1 MEVEPMQRHW
11 SEQELETYWSFSSDE
26 LTLIPQRDASSRLGV
41 AASLKF
47 FQLEGFFPSSVKD
60 IPAVAIDH
68 MAKLLDVDPKAIA
81 DYDWQGRTGTRYRRR
96 LRTALGIRPSTT
108 DDFKEVEAWLCQEVV
123 PWDHDLRHLQDAVH
137 AWYRSRLIEP
147 ATEGRIERLVR
158 SAVRTYEAAICD
170 GTAAKLLPRT
180 CKAMDALIDSSL
192 SSDEQDADAGS
203 DWRITPFSVLK
214 TDPGRVS
221 LKSVL
226 RELEKLSQIEAL
238 ELPENLF
245 AEIQPKILRQYR
257 LRAAAEPPREVRL
270 HPEPIRYTLL
280 AAFCWQ
286 RRQEIID
293 GLVDL
298 LIQIVHR
305 ISVRAEKKVV
315 DELLGDLQKVH
326 GKTTLLFKMA
336 EAALEHPDG
345 VVRQVLYPVVSEQTL
360 SDLVQEY
367 RSQGPT
373 YRRHVYTILR
383 ASYSGHYRRMLPPLL
398 DALDFQANTATHRP
412 IIQAL
417 ALIKAN
423 RESRKQHF
431 AIDGTVPIEGVIPPN
446 WRELVMEQ
454 DPNGEIR
461 VNRINY
467 EISALHS
474 LREGLR
480 CKAIW
485 VVGADRF
492 RNPDDDLPTDFDEQR
507 THYYAVL
514 QQPESADDFIAG
526 VRKDMEGSLS
536 RLNDGLPQ
544 NPKVTLRANGKNR
557 IKLSPLDPQPEPANM
572 LRMKAELMRRWPMTS
587 LLDVLKETDLRVGF
601 SEVFHSVAS
610 REILD
615 RTTLQPRLLRCL
627 YGLGTNAGLKRV
639 VAGDPSLTYN
649 DLLYIRRRY
658 MHKDAL
664 REAIARVANA
674 TFAIR
679 RPDIWG
685 EGTTSCASD
694 AKKFGAWDQN
704 LMTEWHIR
712 YGGRGVMIYWHVEK
726 KSVCIYSQLK
736 RCSSSEVAAMIEGVL
751 RHCTEMEVEQQY
763 VDSHG
768 QSEVAFA
775 FSHLLGFDLMPRL
788 KAIAA
793 QKLSRPN
800 PGNVAAYP
808 NLQPILTQP
817 INWVLIRQQYDEMI
831 KYATALCLGTAEP
844 ESILRR
850 FTRNNVQHPTYR
862 ALIELGKAIKT
873 SFLARYLHEESLRRE
888 IHAGL
893 NVVENWNSANG
904 FIFYGKSGE
913 IATNRLDDQ
922 ELSVL
927 SLHLLQACLVYINT
941 LMLQD
946 ILAEPAWMGR
956 MTAED
961 FRALSPLVYV
971 HVNPYG
977 TFELDM
983 DARLPLAA

>member
-11 SEQELETYWSFSSDE
+11 SEQELEIYWSFSSDE
-26 LTLIPQRDASSRLGV
+26 LPLIPPRDASSRLGV

-47 FQLEGFFPSSVKD
+47 FQLAGCFPSSAKD
-60 IPAVAIDH
+60 VPAVAIDH

-96 LRTALGIRPSTT
+96 LRTAMGIRPSTA
-108 DDFKEVEAWLCQEVV
+108 DDFKAVEAWLRQEVV
-123 PWDHDLRHLQDAVH
+123 PWDHDARHLQDAVH

-147 ATEGRIERLVR
+147 PSEGRIERLAH
-158 SAVRTYEAAICD
+158 SAVRTHEAEIFER
-170 GTAAKLLPRT
+170 TAAKLFSSTR
-180 CKAMDALIDSSL
+180 KAMDALIDSAIP
-192 SSDEQDADAGS
+192 SDEQEADEGS
-203 DWRITPFSVLK
+203 DWHSTPFSVLK

-226 RELEKLSQIEAL
+226 RELEKLNQIKAL
-238 ELPENLF
+238 ELPDHLF
-245 AEIQPKILRQYR
+245 AAIQPKILRQYR
-257 LRAAAEPPREVRL
+257 LRAAAEPPREVRR

-336 EAALEHPDG
+336 AAALEQPDG

-360 SDLVQEY
+360 SDLVKEY
-367 RSQGPT
+367 RSNGPT

-398 DALDFQANTATHRP
+398 DALDFRTTLATHRP
-412 IIQAL
+412 IIHAL
-417 ALIKAN
+417 AFIQAN
-423 RESRKQHF
+423 RESRKQHV
-431 AIDGTVPIEGVIPPN
+431 AVDGTVPITGVIPPD

-454 DPNGEIR
+454 DASGAIR

-485 VVGADRF
+485 VEGADRF
-492 RNPDDDLPTDFDEQR
+492 RNPDEDLPADFDAQR
-507 THYYAVL
+507 PTYYAAL
-514 QQPESADDFIAG
+514 QQPENVDDFIAG
-526 VRKDMEGSLS
+526 VRQTMEDSLS
-536 RLNDGLPQ
+536 RFHDGLPK
-544 NPKVTLRANGKNR
+544 NPKVTLREQGKNR
-557 IKLSPLDPQPEPANM
+557 IKLSPLEPQPEPAHIVR
-572 LRMKAELMRRWPMTS
+572 LKAELMRRWPMTS

-601 SEVFHSVAS
+601 SDAFHSVAS
-610 REILD
+610 RDVLD
-615 RTTLQPRLLRCL
+615 RRLLQPRLLRCL

-639 VAGDPSLTYN
+639 VAGDPSLNYH
-649 DLLYIRRRY
+649 DLLYVRRRY

-664 REAIARVANA
+664 REAISRVANA
-674 TFAIR
+674 TFMIR
-679 RPDIWG
+679 RPEIWG

-736 RCSSSEVAAMIEGVL
+736 RCSSSEVAAMMEGVL

-775 FSHLLGFDLMPRL
+775 LSHLLGFDLMPRL
-788 KAIAA
+788 KAIAS
-793 QKLSRPN
+793 QKLSRPT
-800 PGNVAAYP
+800 PGNITAYP

-817 INWVLIRQQYDEMI
+817 INWALIRQHYDDMI
-831 KYATALCLGTAEP
+831 RYTTALRFGTAEP

-850 FTRNNVQHPTYR
+850 FTRTNVQHPTYR
-862 ALIELGKAIKT
+862 ALVELGKAIKT
-873 SFLARYLHEESLRRE
+873 TFLARYLHEESLRRE
-888 IHAGL
+888 VNEGL

-922 ELSVL
+922 EVSVL
-927 SLHLLQACLVYINT
+927 SLHLLQSCLVYINT

-946 ILAEPAWMGR
+946 ILAEPAWIGR
-956 MTAED
+956 MTVED
-961 FRALSPLVYV
+961 FRALSPLVYT

>member
-1 MEVEPMQRHW
+1 MQRHW
-11 SEQELETYWSFSSDE
+11 TDHDLETYWSFSSE
-26 LTLIPQRDASSRLGV
+26 ECKLLPQRDASSRLGV

-47 FQLEGFFPSSVKD
+47 FQLEGSFPSSGRD
-60 IPAVAIDH
+60 IPAVALH
-68 MAKLLDVDPKAIA
+68 YMAKQLDVEPNVIA
-81 DYDWQGRTGTRYRRR
+81 AYDWQGRTGKRYRGR
-96 LRTALGIRPSTT
+96 LRTALGIRSATAE
-108 DDFKEVEAWLCQEVV
+108 DFKAVETWLHEEVV
-123 PWDHDLRHLQDAVH
+123 PWDHHPRHLQDAVLR
-137 AWYRSRLIEP
+137 WYRRRQIEP
-147 ATEGRIERLVR
+147 PTAGRIERLVR
-158 SAVRTYEAAICD
+158 SAIRTHEATIYEE
-170 GTAAKLLPRT
+170 TVAKLVPSIRH
-180 CKAMDALIDSSL
+180 AMDALLDLSL
-192 SSDEQDADAGS
+192 ASDDHETQEGS
-203 DWRITPFSVLK
+203 DWRSTSFSVLK

-226 RELEKLSQIEAL
+226 RELEKLRQIEAL
-238 ELPENLF
+238 ALPDDLF
-245 AEIQPKILRQYR
+245 AAIQPTILRQYR
-257 LRAAAEPPREVRL
+257 LRAAAEPPREMRL
-270 HPEPIRYTLL
+270 HPAPIRYTLL

-315 DELLGDLQKVH
+315 EELVGDLQKVH

-336 EAALEHPDG
+336 EAALDHPEG
-345 VVRQVLYPVVSEQTL
+345 VVKEVLYPVVSEQTL
-360 SDLVQEY
+360 ANLVKEY
-367 RSQGPT
+367 RAHGPT

-398 DALDFQANTATHRP
+398 DALAFRANTAAHRP
-412 IIQAL
+412 IIAAL
-417 ALIKAN
+417 ALIKAH
-423 RESRKQHF
+423 RDSRKQHF
-431 AIDGTVPIEGVIPPN
+431 MVDGTVPIDGVIPPH
-446 WRELVMEQ
+446 WRELVLEH
-454 DPNGEIR
+454 DASGTIR

-492 RNPDDDLPTDFDEQR
+492 RNPADDLPADFDVQR
-507 THYYAVL
+507 TTYYAAL
-514 QQPESADDFIAG
+514 QQPESAEDFIAG
-526 VRKDMEGSLS
+526 VRHAMEEALG
-536 RLNDGLPQ
+536 RFHDGLPH
-544 NPKVTLRANGKNR
+544 NPKVTLHTQGKNR
-557 IKLSPLDPQPEPANM
+557 IKLSPLEPQPEPANI
-572 LRMKAELMRRWPMTS
+572 LRLKAELMSRWPMTS

-601 SEVFHSVAS
+601 SDALHSVAS
-610 REILD
+610 REMLD
-615 RTTLQPRLLRCL
+615 RTVLQPRLLRCL

-639 VAGDPSLTYN
+639 VAGDPSLHYH
-649 DLLYIRRRY
+649 DLLYTRRRY
-658 MHKDAL
+658 LHKDAL
-664 REAIARVANA
+664 RDAIGRVANA

-679 RPDIWG
+679 RPEIWG

-736 RCSSSEVAAMIEGVL
+736 RCSSSEVAAMMEGVL
-751 RHCTEMEVEQQY
+751 RHCTAMEVEQHY

-788 KAIAA
+788 KAIAS

-800 PGNVAAYP
+800 PGNADAYP

-817 INWVLIRQQYDEMI
+817 INWALIRQQYDEMI
-831 KYATALCLGTAEP
+831 KYTTALRLGTAEP
-844 ESILRR
+844 EAILRR
-850 FTRNNVQHPTYR
+850 FTRTDVQHPTYQ
-862 ALIELGKAIKT
+862 ALVELGKAIKT
-873 SFLARYLHEESLRRE
+873 TFLARYLHEEALRRE
-888 IHAGL
+888 INAGL

-927 SLHLLQACLVYINT
+927 ALHLLQASLVYINT
-941 LMLQD
+941 LMLQA
-946 ILAEPAWMGR
+946 ILADPAWMGR
-956 MTAED
+956 MTADD
-961 FRALSPLVYV
+961 FRALSPLVYT
-971 HVNPYG
+971 HINPYG

-983 DARLPLAA
+983 TARLPIAA

>member
-1 MEVEPMQRHW
+1 MQRHW
-11 SEQELETYWSFSSDE
+11 NDHELETYWSFSSDE
-26 LTLIPQRDASSRLGV
+26 FKLIPQHDASSRLGV

-47 FQLEGFFPSSVKD
+47 FQLEGSFPSSGRD
-60 IPAVAIDH
+60 IPSAALDY
-68 MAKLLDVDPKAIA
+68 MAKQLDVEPNAISA
-81 DYDWQGRTGTRYRRR
+81 YDWQGRTGKRYRGR
-96 LRTALGIRPSTT
+96 LSTALGIRPATAE
-108 DDFKEVEAWLCQEVV
+108 DFKAVETWLREEVV
-123 PWDHDLRHLQDAVH
+123 PWDHHLRHLQDAVLG
-137 AWYRSRLIEP
+137 WYRSRQIEP
-147 ATEGRIERLVR
+147 PTEGRMDRLVR
-158 SAVRTYEAAICD
+158 SAIRTHEAAIYE
-170 GTAAKLLPRT
+170 GTVAKLLPSTRQ
-180 CKAMDALIDSSL
+180 AMDALIDSSL
-192 SSDEQDADAGS
+192 ASDEHEAQEGS
-203 DWRITPFSVLK
+203 DWRSTSFSVLK

-226 RELEKLSQIEAL
+226 RELEKLRQIEAL
-238 ELPENLF
+238 EFPDNLF
-245 AEIQPKILRQYR
+245 AAIQPKILRQYR
-257 LRAAAEPPREVRL
+257 LRAAAEPPREMRL
-270 HPEPIRYTLL
+270 HPEPLRYTLL

-315 DELLGDLQKVH
+315 EELVGDLQKVH

-336 EAALEHPDG
+336 EAALEQPYG
-345 VVRQVLYPVVSEQTL
+345 VVKEVLYPVVSEQTL
-360 SDLVQEY
+360 SDLVKEY
-367 RSQGPT
+367 RAHGPT

-398 DALDFQANTATHRP
+398 DALEFRANPATHRP

-423 RESRKQHF
+423 RDSRKQHF
-431 AIDGTVPIEGVIPPN
+431 LVDGTVPIAGVIPPQ

-454 DPNGEIR
+454 DASGAIR

-492 RNPDDDLPTDFDEQR
+492 RNPDDDLPADFDVQR
-507 THYYAVL
+507 TTYYAAL
-514 QQPESADDFIAG
+514 QQPESAEDFIAG
-526 VRKDMEGSLS
+526 VRHTMEEALT
-536 RLNDGLPQ
+536 RFNDGLPA
-544 NPKVTLRANGKNR
+544 NPKVTLHAQGKNR
-557 IKLSPLDPQPEPANM
+557 IKLSPLDPQPEPANI
-572 LRMKAELMRRWPMTS
+572 LRVKAELMSRWPMTS
-587 LLDVLKETDLRVGF
+587 LLDVVKETDLRVGF
-601 SEVFHSVAS
+601 SDALHSVAA
-610 REILD
+610 REMLD
-615 RTTLQPRLLRCL
+615 RAIVQPRLLRCL

-639 VAGDPSLTYN
+639 VAGDPSLHYH

-664 REAIARVANA
+664 REAISRVANA

-679 RPDIWG
+679 RPEIWG

-726 KSVCIYSQLK
+726 KAVCIYSQLK

-751 RHCTEMEVEQQY
+751 RHCTDMEVEQQY

-788 KAIAA
+788 KAIAS

-800 PGNVAAYP
+800 PGNVDAYP
-808 NLQPILTQP
+808 NLQSILTQP
-817 INWVLIRQQYDEMI
+817 INWTLIRQQYDEMI
-831 KYATALCLGTAEP
+831 KYTTALRLGTAEP

-850 FTRNNVQHPTYR
+850 FTRNHVQHPTYQ
-862 ALIELGKAIKT
+862 ALVELGKAIKT
-873 SFLARYLHEESLRRE
+873 TFLARYLHEESLRRE
-888 IHAGL
+888 VNAGL

-941 LMLQD
+941 LMLQA
-946 ILAEPAWMGR
+946 ILADPAWMGR
-956 MTAED
+956 MTADD
-961 FRALSPLVYV
+961 FRALSPLVYT
-971 HVNPYG
+971 HINPYG

-983 DARLPLAA
+983 NARLPIAA

>member
-1 MEVEPMQRHW
+1 MQRHW
-11 SEQELETYWSFSSDE
+11 SQQELETHWSFSSDE
-26 LTLIPQRDASSRLGV
+26 LTLIPPRDASSRLGV

-47 FQLEGFFPSSVKD
+47 FQLEGYFPSSVKD
-60 IPAVAIDH
+60 IPSGALDH
-68 MAKLLDVDPKAIA
+68 MAKLLDIEPKAIS
-81 DYDWQGRTGTRYRRR
+81 DYDWQGRTGKRYRAR
-96 LRTALGIRPSTT
+96 LRTALGIRPATAE
-108 DDFKEVEAWLCQEVV
+108 DFKAVETWLCEDVV
-123 PWDHDLRHLQDAVH
+123 PWDHDARHLQDAVH
-137 AWYRSRLIEP
+137 AWYRSRLVEP
-147 ATEGRIERLVR
+147 PTEGRIERLVR
-158 SAVRTYEAAICD
+158 SAVRTHEAEIFD
-170 GTAAKLLPRT
+170 GTAAKLSSGTR
-180 CKAMDALIDSSL
+180 KAMDALIDSSIP
-192 SSDEQDADAGS
+192 SDGQDADEGS
-203 DWRITPFSVLK
+203 DWLSTPFSVLK

-238 ELPENLF
+238 ELPDHLF

-257 LRAAAEPPREVRL
+257 LRTAAEPPREVRR

-305 ISVRAEKKVV
+305 ISARAEKKVV

-336 EAALEHPDG
+336 EAALGQPEG
-345 VVRQVLYPVVSEQTL
+345 VVREVLFPVVSEQTL
-360 SDLVQEY
+360 SDLVKEY
-367 RSQGPT
+367 RSHGPT

-398 DALDFQANTATHRP
+398 DALDFRANPATHRP
-412 IIQAL
+412 LIQAL
-417 ALIKAN
+417 TLIKAN
-423 RESRKQHF
+423 RDSRKQHF
-431 AIDGTVPIEGVIPPN
+431 VVDGTVPIEGVIPPN
-446 WRELVMEQ
+446 WRELVLEQ
-454 DPNGEIR
+454 DPSGEIR

-492 RNPDDDLPTDFDEQR
+492 RNPDEDLPADFDVQR
-507 THYYAVL
+507 TTYYAAL
-514 QQPESADDFIAG
+514 QQPESADEFIAG
-526 VRKDMEGSLS
+526 IRKNMEESLS
-536 RLNDGLPQ
+536 RFNDGLPQ
-544 NPKVTLRANGKNR
+544 NPKVALRLQGKNR
-557 IKLSPLDPQPEPANM
+557 IKLSPLDPQPEPANI
-572 LRMKAELMRRWPMTS
+572 LRVKAELMSRWPMTS

-601 SEVFHSVAS
+601 SDAFHSVAS
-610 REILD
+610 REMLD
-615 RTTLQPRLLRCL
+615 RTTLQPRVLRCL

-639 VAGDPSLTYN
+639 VAGDPSLNYN

-658 MHKDAL
+658 IQKDAL

-679 RPDIWG
+679 RPEIWG

-751 RHCTEMEVEQQY
+751 RHCTDMEVEQQY

-788 KAIAA
+788 KAIAS

-800 PGNVAAYP
+800 PGNVDAYP

-817 INWVLIRQQYDEMI
+817 INWALIRQHYDEMI
-831 KYATALCLGTAEP
+831 KYTTALRLGTAEP

-850 FTRNNVQHPTYR
+850 FTRANVQHPTYR
-862 ALIELGKAIKT
+862 ALVELGRAIKT
-873 SFLARYLHEESLRRE
+873 TFLAHYLYEESLRRE
-888 IHAGL
+888 VNEGL

-961 FRALSPLVYV
+961 FRALSPLVYT

-983 DARLPLAA
+983 DARLPIAA

>member
-1 MEVEPMQRHW
+1 MQRHW
-11 SEQELETYWSFSSDE
+11 KDHELETYWSFSSDE
-26 LTLIPQRDASSRLGV
+26 LTLIPHRDASSRLGV

-47 FQLEGFFPSSVKD
+47 FQLEGYFPSSGRD
-60 IPAVAIDH
+60 IPSVALDY
-68 MAKLLDVDPKAIA
+68 MAKQLDVEPNVIS
-81 DYDWQGRTGTRYRRR
+81 DYDWQGRTGKRYRGR
-96 LRTALGIRPSTT
+96 LRTALGVRPAT
-108 DDFKEVEAWLCQEVV
+108 DDDFEAVESWLREHVV
-123 PWDHDLRHLQDAVH
+123 PWDHNLRHLQDAVLG
-137 AWYRSRLIEP
+137 WYRSRHIEP
-147 ATEGRIERLVR
+147 PTEGRIERLVR
-158 SAVRTYEAAICD
+158 SAVRMHEDEICA
-170 GTAAKLLPRT
+170 GTAAKLLPSTR
-180 CKAMDALIDSSL
+180 KAMDALLDSSL
-192 SSDEQDADAGS
+192 PSDEHDTQEGA
-203 DWRITPFSVLK
+203 DWRSTSFSVLK

-226 RELEKLSQIEAL
+226 RELEKLRQIEAL
-238 ELPENLF
+238 ELPANLF
-245 AEIQPKILRQYR
+245 AAIQPKILRQYR
-257 LRAAAEPPREVRL
+257 LRAAAEPPREVRR

-293 GLVDL
+293 GLVEL

-315 DELLGDLQKVH
+315 DELLGDLQKVR

-336 EAALEHPDG
+336 EAALEHPEG
-345 VVRQVLYPVVSEQTL
+345 VVREVLYPVVSEQTL
-360 SDLVQEY
+360 SDLVKEY
-367 RSQGPT
+367 RAHGPT

-383 ASYSGHYRRMLPPLL
+383 ASYSGHYRRMLPLLL
-398 DALDFQANTATHRP
+398 DALEFRANTATHRP
-412 IIQAL
+412 VIHALAFIQAH
-417 ALIKAN
+417 
-423 RESRKQHF
+423 RDSRKQHF
-431 AIDGTVPIEGVIPPN
+431 PVDGTVPIDGVIPPQ
-446 WRELVMEQ
+446 WRELVLEH

-485 VVGADRF
+485 VVEADRF
-492 RNPDDDLPTDFDEQR
+492 RNPEDDLPADFATQR
-507 THYYAVL
+507 TTYYAAL

-526 VRKDMEGSLS
+526 VRTAMEDALS
-536 RLNDGLPQ
+536 RFHDGLPK
-544 NPKVTLRANGKNR
+544 NPNVSLRTQGKNR
-557 IKLSPLDPQPEPANM
+557 IKLSPLDPQPEPANI

-601 SEVFHSVAS
+601 SEAFHSVAA
-610 REILD
+610 REMLD
-615 RTTLQPRLLRCL
+615 RATLQPRVLRCL

-639 VAGDPSLTYN
+639 MAGDPSLHYN

-658 MHKDAL
+658 IHKDAL
-664 REAIARVANA
+664 REAIARIANA

-694 AKKFGAWDQN
+694 AQKFGAWDQN

-751 RHCTEMEVEQQY
+751 RHCTEMEVEQHY

-768 QSEVAFA
+768 QSEIAFA

-793 QKLSRPN
+793 QKLSRPH
-800 PGNVAAYP
+800 PSNVDAYP

-817 INWVLIRQQYDEMI
+817 INWALIHQQYDDII
-831 KYATALCLGTAEP
+831 KYTTALRVGTAEP
-844 ESILRR
+844 EAILRR
-850 FTRNNVQHPTYR
+850 FTRTNVQHPTYR

-888 IHAGL
+888 INEGL

-946 ILAEPAWMGR
+946 ILAAPEWMER

-961 FRALSPLVYV
+961 FRALSPLVYT

-983 DARLPLAA
+983 TTRLPLAA

>member
-1 MEVEPMQRHW
+1 MQRHW
-11 SEQELETYWSFSSDE
+11 TDRDLETYWSCSSDE
-26 LTLIPQRDASSRLGV
+26 LKLLPPHEASSRLGV

-47 FQLEGFFPSSVKD
+47 FQLEGYFPASGRD
-60 IPAVAIDH
+60 IPSAAIDY
-68 MAKLLDVDPKAIA
+68 MAKQLHVAPNAIA
-81 DYDWQGRTGTRYRRR
+81 DYDWQGRTGKRHRGQ
-96 LRTALGIRPSTT
+96 LRTALGIRLATAE
-108 DDFKEVEAWLCQEVV
+108 DFKVVESWLREDVV
-123 PWDHDLRHLQDAVH
+123 PWDHNLRHLQDAVH
-137 AWYRSRLIEP
+137 EWYRSRLIERP
-147 ATEGRIERLVR
+147 SEGRIERLVR
-158 SAVRTYEAAICD
+158 SAVRMHESEIFD
-170 GTAAKLLPRT
+170 STAAKLLPRT
-180 CKAMDALIDSSL
+180 RKALDALIETSSR
-192 SSDEQDADAGS
+192 SDDAAGDEIS
-203 DWRITPFSVLK
+203 DWHGTSFSVLK

-221 LKSVL
+221 LRSVL
-226 RELEKLSQIEAL
+226 RELEKLHEIETL
-238 ELPENLF
+238 GLPDNLC
-245 AEIQPKILRQYR
+245 AEIQPKVLRQYR
-257 LRAAAEPPREVRL
+257 LRAAAEPPREVRR

-305 ISVRAEKKVV
+305 IAVRAEKKVV
-315 DELLGDLQKVH
+315 EELVGDLQKVH

-336 EAALEHPDG
+336 EAALAQPEG
-345 VVRQVLYPVVSEQTL
+345 VVREVLYPVVSEQTL
-360 SDLVQEY
+360 ADLVKEY
-367 RSQGPT
+367 RSHGPT
-373 YRRHVYTILR
+373 YQRHVYAILR

-398 DALDFQANTATHRP
+398 DALDFRTTLVTHRP
-412 IIQAL
+412 IINAL
-417 ALIKAN
+417 AFIKAN

-431 AIDGTVPIEGVIPPN
+431 AVDGTVPIEGVIPPQ
-446 WRELVMEQ
+446 WRELVLEPDARGQ
-454 DPNGEIR
+454 VQ

-485 VVGADRF
+485 VAGADRF
-492 RNPDDDLPTDFDEQR
+492 RNPDEDLPADFDVQR
-507 THYYAVL
+507 TTYYAAL
-514 QQPESADDFIAG
+514 HQPESADDFIAG
-526 VRKDMEGSLS
+526 VRQAMEDALT
-536 RLNDGLPQ
+536 RFNDGLPN
-544 NPKVTLRANGKNR
+544 NPKVTLRAQGKNR
-557 IKLSPLDPQPEPANM
+557 IKLSPLEPQPEPANI
-572 LRMKAELMRRWPMTS
+572 LHLKAELMNRWPMTR

-601 SEVFHSVAS
+601 SDAFHSVAS
-610 REILD
+610 REVLD
-615 RTTLQPRLLRCL
+615 RHLLQPRVLRCL

-639 VAGDPSLTYN
+639 VAGDPSLHYY

-658 MHKDAL
+658 LHKDVL
-664 REAIARVANA
+664 RDAIGRVANA

-679 RPDIWG
+679 RPEIWG

-736 RCSSSEVAAMIEGVL
+736 RCSSSEVAAMMEGVL
-751 RHCTEMEVEQQY
+751 RHCTEMEVEQHY

-788 KAIAA
+788 KAIAS
-793 QKLSRPN
+793 QKLSRPH
-800 PGNVAAYP
+800 PGNVDAYP

-817 INWVLIRQQYDEMI
+817 INWALIRQHYDEMI
-831 KYATALCLGTAEP
+831 QYATALRFGTAEP

-862 ALIELGKAIKT
+862 ALVELGKALKT
-873 SFLARYLHEESLRRE
+873 TFLARYLHEEALRRE
-888 IHAGL
+888 INAGL

-927 SLHLLQACLVYINT
+927 SLHLLQSCLVYINT

-946 ILAEPAWMGR
+946 ILVAPAWMAR
-956 MTAED
+956 MTADD
-961 FRALSPLVYV
+961 FRALSPLVYT

-983 DARLPLAA
+983 AARLPLAA

>member
-1 MEVEPMQRHW
+1 MQRHW
-11 SEQELETYWSFSSDE
+11 SAQELETYWSFSSDE
-26 LTLIPQRDASSRLGV
+26 LTLIPHRDASSRLGV

-60 IPAVAIDH
+60 IPSIAMDH
-68 MAKLLDVDPKAIA
+68 MAKLLNVDPQAIA
-81 DYDWQGRTGTRYRRR
+81 DYDWQGRTGARYRGR
-96 LRTALGIRPSTT
+96 LRTALGIRPATA
-108 DDFKEVEAWLCQEVV
+108 DDFKAVAEWLRKDVV
-123 PWDHDLRHLQDAVH
+123 PWDHDARHLQDAAH

-147 ATEGRIERLVR
+147 PMEGRIERLVR
-158 SAVRTYEAAICD
+158 SAVRTHETEICD

-180 CKAMDALIDSSL
+180 RQALDALIDSSL
-192 SSDEQDADAGS
+192 PSDDQDADEGA
-203 DWRITPFSVLK
+203 DWRSTPFSVLK

-226 RELEKLSQIEAL
+226 RELEKLRQIETL
-238 ELPENLF
+238 ELPDRLF
-245 AEIQPKILRQYR
+245 AAIQPKILRHYR
-257 LRAAAEPPREVRL
+257 LRAAVEPPREVRR
-270 HPEPIRYTLL
+270 HPEPIRYTML

-315 DELLGDLQKVH
+315 DELLGDLQKVR

-336 EAALEHPDG
+336 EAALEHPEG
-345 VVRQVLYPVVSEQTL
+345 VVREVLYPVVSEQTL
-360 SDLVQEY
+360 SDLVKEY
-367 RSQGPT
+367 RAHGPT

-398 DALDFQANTATHRP
+398 DALDFRANTATHRP
-412 IIQAL
+412 IIHAL
-417 ALIKAN
+417 AVIKAN
-423 RESRKQHF
+423 RDSRRQHLTV
-431 AIDGTVPIEGVIPPN
+431 DGTVPMEGVIPPH
-446 WRELVMEQ
+446 WRELVLEH

-485 VVGADRF
+485 AVGADRF
-492 RNPDDDLPTDFDEQR
+492 RNPDDDLPADFATQR
-507 THYYAVL
+507 TTYYAAL

-526 VRKDMEGSLS
+526 VCKAMENALS
-536 RLNDGLPQ
+536 RCNDGLPK
-544 NPKVTLRANGKNR
+544 NPKVTLRVQGKNR
-557 IKLSPLDPQPEPANM
+557 IKLSPLDPQPEPATI
-572 LRMKAELMRRWPMTS
+572 LRVKAELMRRWPMTN
-587 LLDVLKETDLRVGF
+587 LLDVLKEVDLRVGF
-601 SEVFHSVAS
+601 TDCFQSVAS
-610 REILD
+610 REMLD
-615 RTTLQPRLLRCL
+615 RATLQPRLLRCL
-627 YGLGTNAGLKRV
+627 YGLGTNTGLKRV
-639 VAGDPSLTYN
+639 LAGAPELSYP
-649 DLLYIRRRY
+649 DLLYISRRY
-658 MHKDAL
+658 IHTTTL

-685 EGTTSCASD
+685 EGTTACASD

-751 RHCTEMEVEQQY
+751 RHCTAMDIEQHY

-775 FSHLLGFDLMPRL
+775 LCHLLGFDLMPRL
-788 KAIAA
+788 KAIAS
-793 QKLSRPN
+793 QKLSRPHTGN
-800 PGNVAAYP
+800 PDAYP

-817 INWVLIRQQYDEMI
+817 INWTLIRQQYDDMI
-831 KYATALCLGTAEP
+831 KYATALRLGTAEP
-844 ESILRR
+844 EAILRR
-850 FTRNNVQHPTYR
+850 FTRSNVQHPTYR
-862 ALIELGKAIKT
+862 ALLELGQAIKT
-873 SFLARYLHEESLRRE
+873 IFLCQYLHAESLRQE
-888 IHAGL
+888 INAGL

-913 IATNRLDDQ
+913 IATNRLEDQ
-922 ELSVL
+922 EQAVL
-927 SLHLLQACLVYINT
+927 ALHLLQMCLVYVNT
-941 LMLQD
+941 LMIQEV
-946 ILAEPAWMGR
+946 LAESAWMDC

-961 FRALSPLVYV
+961 FRALSPLVYS
-971 HVNPYG
+971 HMNPYG
-977 TFELDM
+977 TFDLDM
-983 DARLPLAA
+983 AARLPLAA

>member
-1 MEVEPMQRHW
+1 MQRHW
-11 SEQELETYWSFSSDE
+11 NDHELETYWSFSSNE
-26 LTLIPQRDASSRLGV
+26 LQLLPHRDASSRLGV

-47 FQLEGFFPSSVKD
+47 FQLEGYFPASGRD
-60 IPAVAIDH
+60 IPSVALNY
-68 MAKLLDVDPKAIA
+68 MAKQLDVAPNVIS
-81 DYDWQGRTGTRYRRR
+81 DYDWQGRTGKRYRGR
-96 LRTALGIRPSTT
+96 LRTALGVRPATD
-108 DDFKEVEAWLCQEVV
+108 DDFKAVETWLREDVV
-123 PWDHDLRHLQDAVH
+123 PWNHNLRHLQDAVLG
-137 AWYRSRLIEP
+137 WYQSRHIEP
-147 ATEGRIERLVR
+147 PTTGRMERLARSTVR
-158 SAVRTYEAAICD
+158 MHEDEICA
-170 GTAAKLLPRT
+170 GTAAKLLPSTR
-180 CKAMDALIDSSL
+180 KAMDALIDSAL
-192 SSDEQDADAGS
+192 PSDEHDAQEGA
-203 DWRITPFSVLK
+203 DWRSTSFSVLK

-226 RELEKLSQIEAL
+226 RELEKLRQIETL
-238 ELPENLF
+238 ELPADLF
-245 AEIQPKILRQYR
+245 ATIQPKILRQYR
-257 LRAAAEPPREVRL
+257 VRAAAEPPREVRR

-336 EAALEHPDG
+336 EAALEQPDG
-345 VVRQVLYPVVSEQTL
+345 VVKDVLYPVVSEQTL
-360 SDLVQEY
+360 SALVKEY
-367 RSQGPT
+367 RSNGPT

-398 DALDFQANTATHRP
+398 DALAFRTNLATHRP
-412 IIQAL
+412 IIKAL
-417 ALIKAN
+417 AVIKAN
-423 RESRKQHF
+423 RDSRKQHF
-431 AIDGTVPIEGVIPPN
+431 TVDGTVPIEGVIPPN
-446 WRELVMEQ
+446 WCELVLEH

-485 VVGADRF
+485 VAGADRF
-492 RNPDDDLPTDFDEQR
+492 RNPDDDLPADFDMQR
-507 THYYAVL
+507 TTYYAAL
-514 QQPESADDFIAG
+514 QQPESAEDFIAG
-526 VRKDMEGSLS
+526 VRHAMEESLS
-536 RLNDGLPQ
+536 RFNEGLPK
-544 NPKVTLRANGKNR
+544 NPKVTLRAQGKNR
-557 IKLSPLDPQPEPANM
+557 IKLSPLDPQPEPANI
-572 LRMKAELMRRWPMTS
+572 LRVKAELMSRWPMTS

-601 SEVFHSVAS
+601 SDAFHSVAS
-610 REILD
+610 REVLD

-627 YGLGTNAGLKRV
+627 YGLGTNAGLKRMV
-639 VAGDPSLTYN
+639 TGDPSLNYH

-658 MHKDAL
+658 IHKDAL
-664 REAIARVANA
+664 REAIARIANA

-679 RPDIWG
+679 RPEIWG

-712 YGGRGVMIYWHVEK
+712 YGGKGVMIYWHVEK

-751 RHCTEMEVEQQY
+751 RHCTEMEVEQHY

-768 QSEVAFA
+768 QSEIAFA

-800 PGNVAAYP
+800 PSSVDAYP
-808 NLQPILTQP
+808 HLQPILTQP
-817 INWVLIRQQYDEMI
+817 INWALIRHQYDDMI
-831 KYATALCLGTAEP
+831 QYTTALRLGTAEP

-850 FTRNNVQHPTYR
+850 FTRSNVQHPTYR

-873 SFLARYLHEESLRRE
+873 TFLARYLHEESVRRE
-888 IHAGL
+888 VNEGL
-893 NVVENWNSANG
+893 NVVENWNSANS

-946 ILAEPAWMGR
+946 ILAEPEWMGR

-961 FRALSPLVYV
+961 FRALSPLVYA